1 MDPVV
6 DIVYGVGVLLT
17 VLKSV
22 RINSGWSKI
31 YMWTQRSTFYD
42 ARELSYTLKWPW
54 TMLLTLLLVLVYIWQ
69 FWNLFQSTQ
78 HGQKHISGHQDQPSM
93 MSGSWV
99 TLWSG
104 PGPHCWHCCWCWCPS
119 ESSETC
125 WCTSDSSETCSNQLS
140 MVKNIYLDT
149 KINLLQ
155 CQGAELH
162 HEVAPDH
169 VVGILNFSRFSGYVP
184 GSQKWFNW

>member
-1 MDPVV
+1 MDLVV

-31 YMWTQRSTFYD
+31 YTWTQRSTFYD
-42 ARELSYTLKWPW
+42 TRELSYTLKWPW

-78 HGQKHISGHQDQPSM
+78 DDQKHISGHKDQPPM
-93 MSGSWV
+93 MSGRWV
-99 TLWSG
+99 TPWSG
-104 PGPHCWHCCWCWCPS
+104 PGSHCWHCCWCWC
-119 ESSETC
+119 
-125 WCTSDSSETCSNQLS
+125 TSGSSETCSNQLS

-149 KINLLQ
+149 KINLLR

-162 HEVAPDH
+162 LEVAPAH
-169 VVGILNFSRFSGYVP
+169 VVGILHFSRFSGYVP
-184 GSQKWFNW
+184 GFQKKFFW